1 MNKGIVYIIFI
12 LIGLILGFI
21 LSDWQN
27 KDNVIVKTV
36 TKVETNTVY
45 SHSIDTI
52 FLSSKEIIQ
61 EIIRDTVLIKEFK
74 PQIKA
79 FRASKPFLHGN
90 VYVSGEV
97 LGEVIKIDV
106 TNDFKIPSITN
117 TITTNNTEI
126 KKPSGL
132 FLTAGVN
139 SNFQTPYVG
148 AIFVKDKYLVG
159 LNTSGFQFGYK
170 LGRR

>member
-1 MNKGIVYIIFI
+1 MVKYII
-12 LIGLILGFI
+12 IGLLGLIVGF
-21 LSDWQN
+21 LLCDWMSR
-27 KDNVIVKTV
+27 DSVEVKTI
-36 TKVETNTVY
+36 TTVETDTVY
-45 SHSIDTI
+45 SHSVDTV

-61 EIIRDTVLIKEFK
+61 EVIRDTVLMEPFQ